1 MTQDASAGAW
11 EHMGFDFDIH
21 GFVSDSK
28 NATTARDSLE
38 RYFSQNTGRHFERF
52 ASRADARRFTSDD
65 VAAIATLSVPLDGE
79 AVVGL
84 LLTHADRLTE
94 LLNSPALPPR
104 EAAIWE
110 VDATALAADQPLS
123 MIYNE
128 LKRIPGINYV
138 RASKLLAG
146 KRPHLVP
153 IRDSVVEQLLGAG
166 TDYWAPM
173 RDVLGDPEL
182 RRSLEIVSDG
192 VVPSD
197 VSLLRRLDVILW
209 MEGEARGLGTR
220 RS

>member
-1 MTQDASAGAW
+1 
-11 EHMGFDFDIH
+11 MGFDFDIRE
-21 GFVSDSK
+21 FVSDPKS
-28 NATTARDSLE
+28 ATTARDSIK

-52 ASRADARRFTSDD
+52 AGRADARRFTSDD
-65 VAAIATLSVPLDGE
+65 VAAVATLSVPLDGE
-79 AVVGL
+79 SVVGL

-94 LLNSPALPPR
+94 LLNSPALPSR
-104 EAAIWE
+104 EATIWE
-110 VDATALAADQPLS
+110 VEPTTLAADQPLS
-123 MIYNE
+123 MIYDE

-153 IRDSVVEQLLGAG
+153 IRDTVVEQLLGAG
-166 TDYWAPM
+166 SDYWAPM
-173 RDVLGDPEL
+173 REVFSDPEI
-182 RRSLEIVSDG
+182 RRSLEFVSDG

-209 MEGEARGLGTR
+209 MEGKARGLGTR